1 MNDVQI
7 GVLVAICVVFIVV
20 ALVLFF
26 LLWLWGCGRRT
37 DRKLADADPPEGGE
51 YVLHFLDF
59 SGTLRSVDVRAMAIT
74 DARSLQSALAEA
86 CGLPDDTSLTL
97 LCPNGLGQHVEMD
110 LNQLVFPDNQLE
122 SRMRHTQEQPLLL
135 SREVSDPQSTG
146 TVRQV
151 VEPSQQKYYYDGID
165 VSYTRSSGCVKRAGD
180 VSYGPES
187 TGDVPPP
194 IIFPL
199 CSRIGS
205 ATPVSIAAVRYV
217 VQGSD
222 TSLDKDAA
230 AFVEE
235 AMMGSTR
242 RTVTLPSG
250 ARVIVVPGE
259 RAAWLLDDYD
269 RSVGIPLIREAAEVV
284 QYNVGNMGSAQWRQ
298 YKHPILLP
306 PGRWCI
312 CAESSTADHR
322 FVETASRVFT
332 VDIVPRKR

>member
-7 GVLVAICVVFIVV
+7 GVLVAMCVVFVVV
-20 ALVLFF
+20 ASVLFF
-26 LLWLWGCGRRT
+26 LLRLWGCRRRT
-37 DRKLADADPPEGGE
+37 DRKRADADPPKGGE
-51 YVLHFLDF
+51 YVLHFIDF
-59 SGTLRSVDVRAMAIT
+59 SGTPRSFDVRAMAIT

-97 LCPNGLGQHVEMD
+97 LCPNGMGQHVEMD

-122 SRMRHTQEQPLLL
+122 SRMRHTEEQPLLL
-135 SREVSDPQSTG
+135 SRELSDPQSTG
-146 TVRQV
+146 TVRQL
-151 VEPSQQKYYYDGID
+151 VEPSQQNYYNGID
-165 VSYTRSSGCVKRAGD
+165 VSYTRSSSCVKNAGD
-180 VSYGPES
+180 VSHGPET
-187 TGDVPPP
+187 TGDVPSP
-194 IIFPL
+194 IILPL

-222 TSLDKDAA
+222 TLLDKDAA

-242 RTVTLPSG
+242 RTVTLPCG
-250 ARVIVVPGE
+250 ARVIVLPSE

-269 RSVGIPLIREAAEVV
+269 RNVGVPLIREAAEVV
-284 QYNVGNMGSAQWRQ
+284 QYNVGNMGSAQWRP
-298 YKHPILLP
+298 YKHPIFLP